1 MELLNCRPDL
11 QQPGHRG
18 APVPG
23 GRAWRSL
30 TCEEDASAG
39 YKARCGRLSATECAD
54 VCRKGALHE

>member
-1 MELLNCRPDL
+1 MILRAMIALVTGASLRPRIKITHSVSRIDL

-30 TCEEDASAG
+30 TCEEDAST
-39 YKARCGRLSATECAD
+39 S
-54 VCRKGALHE
+54 

>member
-1 MELLNCRPDL
+1 VSRIDL

-30 TCEEDASAG
+30 TCEEDAPTS
-39 YKARCGRLSATECAD
+39 
-54 VCRKGALHE
+54 